1 MLTIGSHL
9 SSAKG
14 YEAMGRTALDMD
26 ANTFQFFTRNPRG
39 SKAKKIDLKDINRFL
54 SLAREN
60 GFGTILAHAPYTLN
74 PCSADPKVANFA
86 AFVLKEDLAL
96 MEHLPH
102 NFYNFH
108 PGCHVG
114 QGEEKAIELVA
125 SQLNAV
131 LIPDQTTTVLLET
144 MSGKGSEVGKTF
156 EELASIIEKVDL
168 EEKIG
173 ICLDTCHVY
182 SAGYD
187 IAHHADEVLDQF
199 DKILGM
205 KRLRA
210 IHLNDS
216 MMPYD
221 SRKDRHEKIGQ
232 GSLGEAA
239 FIKLVNH
246 PLLRDLPFFLET
258 PNDLEGHSEEIRW
271 LRSHYSS
278 Q

>member
-14 YEAMGRTALDMD
+14 YEAMGRTALDMG

-54 SLAREN
+54 SLSREN
-60 GFGTILAHAPYTLN
+60 GFGTLLAHAPYTLN

-86 AFVLKEDLAL
+86 ALVLKEDLAL
-96 MEHLPH
+96 MENLPH
-102 NFYNFH
+102 NLYNFH

-114 QGEEKAIELVA
+114 QGEEKAIGLVA
-125 SQLNAV
+125 GQLNAV
-131 LIPDQTTTVLLET
+131 LTQEQTTTVLLET

-156 EELASIIEKVDL
+156 EELAAIIEQVEL

-173 ICLDTCHVY
+173 ICLDTCHIY

-187 IAHHADEVLDQF
+187 IVHHTDDVLDQF

-216 MMPYD
+216 MMPFD

-232 GSLGEAA
+232 GSLGEAV
-239 FIKLVNH
+239 FIQLVNH
-246 PLLRDLPFFLET
+246 PLLRELPFFLET

-271 LRSHYSS
+271 LKSHYVSR
-278 Q
+278 